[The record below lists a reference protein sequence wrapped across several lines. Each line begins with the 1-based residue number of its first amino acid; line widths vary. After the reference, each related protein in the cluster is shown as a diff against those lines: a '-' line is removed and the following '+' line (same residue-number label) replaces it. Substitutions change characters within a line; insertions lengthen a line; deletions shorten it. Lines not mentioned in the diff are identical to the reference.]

1 MITAVVPNLENIPND
16 MHQPGIGI
24 AGFQRYYK
32 RIARRRGWADESPRD
47 TMLLLTEEMG
57 ELARAIRKIQGLKRD
72 GGYDDVGLLDELAD
86 VQIYLAHLANTLDA
100 DLGYAVSQKEH
111 RNQQR
116 FEASN

>member
-1 MITAVVPNLENIPND
+1 
-16 MHQPGIGI
+16 
-24 AGFQRYYK
+24 
-32 RIARRRGWADESPRD
+32 
-47 TMLLLTEEMG
+47 MLLLTEEMG